1 MWDDFRRHPFYV
13 LATGMQLALLF
24 GALSIDVPWAKP
36 VCLLLMAL
44 VSLVAWLSAMQR
56 ARLFTD
62 TPLSAIASASQGQV
76 RLQGRGQ
83 PLGGE
88 PLRAPLSGL
97 PCLWYRLHTERQ
109 EEDNRWVSDHRD
121 ESTASFIL
129 NDGTGTCVLDPEG
142 ADMQVARKKCWEE
155 GDYRHTLWTIL
166 ERDPLLVVGYF
177 RTDSTGHVGTS
188 RSAAV
193 SELLSQWKEDKPAL
207 LKRFD
212 LNQDGEINMQEWEL
226 ARAQAQREA
235 DKAKQQA
242 IREHQDLHFMGAAK
256 DGRPCVIATLDQQ
269 ALVRRY
275 TLWAWAQAA
284 IFLAAMV
291 GLASARW

>member
-1 MWDDFRRHPFYV
+1 MWDDFRRHPFYA
-13 LATGMQLALLF
+13 LATGVQLALLF
-24 GALSIDVPWAKP
+24 GALSIDAPWARP

-142 ADMQVARKKCWEE
+142 ADMQVARKKRWEE

-166 ERDPLLVVGYF
+166 ERDHLTAVGYF
-177 RTDSTGHVGTS
+177 RTDSTSHVGSS

-193 SELLSQWKEDKPAL
+193 GDLLGQWKEDKAGL

-212 LNQDGEINMQEWEL
+212 LDQDGEINMQEWEL
-226 ARAQAQREA
+226 ARAQASREV

-242 IREHQDLHFMGAAK
+242 ILDHRDVHFLGAAK
-256 DGRPCVIATLDQQ
+256 DGRPCVIATYDQND
-269 ALVRRY
+269 LVRRY
-275 TLWAWAQAA
+275 AYWSWAQAA
-284 IFLAAMV
+284 IFLAAMS
-291 GLASARW
+291 GLALVSW